1 MSDYDMRMKDYYR
14 RNPSAAAAHAQDVAL
29 EAKKDKL
36 RDQLN
41 ADKSIPWSEW
51 LKRYKEIKDLK
62 DGGKS
67 RRRRNHKRKHRKT
80 YRKTYR
86 K

>member
-1 MSDYDMRMKDYYR
+1 MSDYDMRMKDYYS
-14 RNPSAAAAHAQDVAL
+14 RNPSAAAAHSQDEAL

-41 ADKSIPWSEW
+41 ADKSIPYSEW
-51 LKRYKEIKDLK
+51 LKRWKEIKDLK

-67 RRRRNHKRKHRKT
+67 RRRKGRKNRKT
-80 YRKTYR
+80 RRRSK
-86 K
+86 

>member
-1 MSDYDMRMKDYYR
+1 MRMKGYYS
-14 RNPSAAAAHAQDVAL
+14 RNPSVAAAHAQDVAL

-36 RDQLN
+36 RAELN
-41 ADKSIPWSEW
+41 ADKSKPYSEW
-51 LKRYKEIKDLK
+51 LKRWTEINELK

-80 YRKTYR
+80 RRRY
-86 K
+86 

>member
-1 MSDYDMRMKDYYR
+1 MRMEGYYS

-36 RDQLN
+36 RAELN
-41 ADKSIPWSEW
+41 ADKSIPYSEW
-51 LKRYKEIKDLK
+51 LKRWKEIKDLK

-67 RRRRNHKRKHRKT
+67 RRRRNKRKQRKT
-80 YRKTYR
+80 RRRY
-86 K
+86 